1 MRARVDWMQYPGDDR
16 ILEFFQE
23 TDIILSPG
31 IISANIELSR
41 SHVSRRLSALA
52 DHGLIEATETGHGHY
67 RITEKGRGYLSGE
80 LDESEI

>member
-1 MRARVDWMQYPGDDR
+1 MQYPGDDR
-16 ILEFFQE
+16 ILEFFEE

-52 DHGLIEATETGHGHY
+52 DHGLIESSDTGHGHY
-67 RITEKGRGYLSGE
+67 QITEKGRKYLSGE
-80 LDESEI
+80 IEEDEI